1 MTEATAKA
9 RKLPESRFRLAEQV
23 RNFWNIVP
31 EEGTPFDALKDPAY
45 WSHNARKMRNGDLIE
60 AVPDDESYWALLRV
74 KSVGPAGVQVAV
86 IFFEKPEVTPILA
99 AAAMDFEV
107 AFKGPHHK
115 WSVIRLSDK
124 ENIKPSFQTREEA
137 TAWLAMNYK
146 SLTAQKAA

>member
-1 MTEATAKA
+1 MTDATARP
-9 RKLPESRFRLAEQV
+9 RKLPESRFRIADQV

-31 EEGTPFDALKDPAY
+31 EEGTSFDALKDPAY

-74 KSVGPAGVQVAV
+74 KSVGPAGAQVAV
-86 IFFEKPEVTPILA
+86 IFHEQPKAEPLPEAVAI
-99 AAAMDFEV
+99 DFEV
-107 AFKGPHHK
+107 AHKGPHRR

-124 ENIKPSFQTREEA
+124 EYIKDQFQTREEA
-137 TAWLAMNYK
+137 TLWLAGNYK